1 MLLFLD
7 RAVSVEELNVPGWRL
22 HRLQGRLLGHWSLRV
37 SGNWRLMFQFDK
49 GDVELL
55 DYLDYH

>member
-1 MLLFLD
+1 MTFW
-7 RAVSVEELNVPGWRL
+7 SVT
-22 HRLQGRLLGHWSLRV
+22 V
-37 SGNWRLMFQFDK
+37 SGNWRLIFRFYD